1 MKQISSIEDFS
12 SFLKL
17 CQNKPDKQIP
27 CLVLCAGTGG
37 QACGSNDIMRIIR
50 RYIIEHDLQE
60 KISLRVTGCL
70 GFCEMDPFII
80 VEPGNNLYPK
90 LKIEDVPKI
99 IKAALSGKVIEHMLY
114 KQPEESKSYRSQQ
127 DIPFFKNQTRTIL
140 GKNQFVDPIKIYNY
154 INGGGYS
161 AF

>member
-1 MKQISSIEDFS
+1 
-12 SFLKL
+12 
-17 CQNKPDKQIP
+17 
-27 CLVLCAGTGG
+27 
-37 QACGSNDIMRIIR
+37 MRIIR

-140 GKNQFVDPIKIYNY
+140 GKNQLVDPIKIYNY